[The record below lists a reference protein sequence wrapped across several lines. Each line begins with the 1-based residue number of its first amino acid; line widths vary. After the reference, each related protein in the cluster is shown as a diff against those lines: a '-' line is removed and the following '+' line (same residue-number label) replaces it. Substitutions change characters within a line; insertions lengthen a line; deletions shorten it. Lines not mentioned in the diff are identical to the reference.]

1 MHLSEKGH
9 TYALFAI
16 VVITCALGSLTQTVM
31 NSMLTEVCDDFA
43 IDAAQGQWVTTIYML
58 TMGVTVPVVTYLARR
73 FSLKRLVYLAL
84 GFYLAGSVA
93 GLFAPVFAV
102 LIVARVLQAIATGIT
117 LPLVQSVAMTRFP
130 RERTGTAMG
139 IGGIAMGFAPNIGPL
154 IGGALAGSWGWRSFY
169 IILAG
174 LLAVLWVANA
184 VLVKSHGD
192 HDTHP
197 VFDYPSFVQSTLGF
211 GGLLLGASNAA
222 TMPLSAPSVWL
233 PALLGAVFIAVF
245 VRRQRVIAHPL
256 ICLDIFA
263 SRHYRPGFVAQ
274 NCLFASFMGI
284 TLVLPLFIQGP
295 CHMTALDA
303 GIAFIPATVV
313 ALFVNPLAGVL
324 VDKVGARAVCIAS
337 SVFLTVGAAS
347 FMFVGPDTPLW
358 VLTLLQGVRAVGV
371 SGLVGPLN
379 SYGLSGLNG
388 GLVMDG
394 SAFFA
399 TARQVCASLG
409 TALMMLIVT
418 VVGAAVAV
426 ADPAAAGAAAVDG
439 GASLSALPY
448 QLAFALSTL
457 FAAAVLVTALWK
469 IR

>member
-1 MHLSEKGH
+1 MGLSEKGH

-31 NSMLTEVCDDFA
+31 NSMLAQVCADFT
-43 IDAAQGQWVTTIYML
+43 IDAAVGQWVTTIYML
-58 TMGVTVPVVTYLARR
+58 VMGITVPVTTYLSRR
-73 FSLKRLVYLAL
+73 FSLKRLVYVAL
-84 GFYLAGSVA
+84 GFYLAGSAV
-93 GLFAPVFAV
+93 GFFAPVFGV
-102 LIVARVLQAIATGIT
+102 LLVARVLQAIATGIT
-117 LPLVQSVAMTRFP
+117 LPLVQTVAMTRFP

-169 IILAG
+169 LILVG
-174 LLAVLWVANA
+174 LLAVLWAANA
-184 VLVKSHGD
+184 ALVKSHGD
-192 HDTHP
+192 HDGHP

-222 TMPLSAPSVWL
+222 TMALSSPSVWL
-233 PALLGAVFIAVF
+233 PALLGAAFIAVF
-245 VRRQRVIAHPL
+245 LRRQRVVPHPL
-256 ICLDIFA
+256 ICLDIFKSA
-263 SRHYRPGFVAQ
+263 RYRAGFVAQ

-295 CHMTALDA
+295 CQMTPMDA

-313 ALFVNPLAGVL
+313 ALFVNPLAGLL
-324 VDKVGARAVCIAS
+324 VDKVGARAVCLTSAA
-337 SVFLTVGAAS
+337 FLTAGAAS
-347 FMFVGPDTPLW
+347 FMFVGPGTPLW
-358 VLTLLQGVRAVGV
+358 VLTLLQGIRAVGV

-379 SYGLSGLNG
+379 SYGLSELNRG
-388 GLVMDG
+388 IVMDG

-399 TARQVCASLG
+399 TVRQVCASLG
-409 TALMMLIVT
+409 TALMMLLIS
-418 VVGAAVAV
+418 VAGLAFA
-426 ADPAAAGAAAVDG
+426 ADPADAGATAA
-439 GASLSALPY
+439 ALPY

-457 FAAAVLVTALWK
+457 FAAAVFVTAAWK

>member
-1 MHLSEKGH
+1 MRLSEKGH

-31 NSMLTEVCDDFA
+31 NSMLTEVCVDFA
-43 IDAAQGQWVTTIYML
+43 IDAAVGQWVTTIYML
-58 TMGVTVPVVTYLARR
+58 VMGVTVPVTTYLSRR

-84 GFYLAGSVA
+84 GFYLVGSAV
-93 GLFAPVFAV
+93 GFFAPAFWV
-102 LIVARVLQAIATGIT
+102 LLVARVLQAIATGIT
-117 LPLVQSVAMTRFP
+117 LPLVQTVAMTRFP
-130 RERTGTAMG
+130 RERCGTAMG

-169 IILAG
+169 VILVG
-174 LLAVLWVANA
+174 LLAVLWAANA
-184 VLVKSHGD
+184 ALVKSHGD
-192 HDTHP
+192 HDGHP

-211 GGLLLGASNAA
+211 GGLLLGATNAA
-222 TMPLSAPSVWL
+222 TMALASPAVWL
-233 PALLGAVFIAVF
+233 PTLLGAAFIAAF
-245 VRRQRVIAHPL
+245 IHRQRVIAHPL
-256 ICLDIFA
+256 ICLDIFK
-263 SRHYRPGFVAQ
+263 SVRYRAGFVAQ

-295 CHMTALDA
+295 CGMTALDA

-313 ALFVNPLAGVL
+313 ALFVNPLAGLL
-324 VDKVGARAVCIAS
+324 VDKVGARAVCIVSAT
-337 SVFLTVGAAS
+337 FLTVGAAS
-347 FMFVGPDTPLW
+347 FMFVGSGTPLW
-358 VLTLLQGVRAVGV
+358 ALTLLQGVRAVGV

-379 SYGLSGLNG
+379 SYGLSELNRG
-388 GLVMDG
+388 IVMDG

-409 TALMMLIVT
+409 TALMMLIISVA
-418 VVGAAVAV
+418 GLALAVANP
-426 ADPAAAGAAAVDG
+426 ADAGAIAVDG
-439 GASLSALPY
+439 GATLATLPY

-457 FAAAVLVTALWK
+457 LAAAVLATAVWK

>member
-102 LIVARVLQAIATGIT
+102 LIAARVLQAIATGIT

-192 HDTHP
+192 HDTRP

-324 VDKVGARAVCIAS
+324 VD
-337 SVFLTVGAAS
+337 
-347 FMFVGPDTPLW
+347 
-358 VLTLLQGVRAVGV
+358 
-371 SGLVGPLN
+371 
-379 SYGLSGLNG
+379 
-388 GLVMDG
+388 
-394 SAFFA
+394 
-399 TARQVCASLG
+399 
-409 TALMMLIVT
+409 
-418 VVGAAVAV
+418 
-426 ADPAAAGAAAVDG
+426 
-439 GASLSALPY
+439 
-448 QLAFALSTL
+448 
-457 FAAAVLVTALWK
+457 
-469 IR
+469 

>member
-31 NSMLTEVCDDFA
+31 NSMLTDVCVDFA
-43 IDAAQGQWVTTIYML
+43 IDAAVGQWVTTIYML
-58 TMGVTVPVVTYLARR
+58 VMGVTVPVVTYLSKR
-73 FSLKRLVYLAL
+73 FSLKRLVYVAL

-93 GLFAPVFAV
+93 GFFAPVFGV
-102 LIVARVLQAIATGIT
+102 LLVARVLQAIATGIT
-117 LPLVQSVAMTRFP
+117 LPLVQTVAMTRFP

-154 IGGALAGSWGWRSFY
+154 IGGALAGTWGWRSFY
-169 IILAG
+169 VILVG
-174 LLAVLWVANA
+174 LLAVLWAANA
-184 VLVKSHGD
+184 ALVKNHGD
-192 HDTHP
+192 RDVHP

-222 TMPLSAPSVWL
+222 TMSLSSPAVWI
-233 PALLGAVFIAVF
+233 PALLGAAFIAVF
-245 VRRQRVIAHPL
+245 LRRQRVVAHPL
-256 ICLDIFA
+256 ICLDVFRS
-263 SRHYRPGFVAQ
+263 SRYRAGFVAQ

-295 CHMTALDA
+295 CGMTALDA

-324 VDKVGARAVCIAS
+324 VDRVGARAVCITSA
-337 SVFLTVGAAS
+337 VFLTVGAAS
-347 FMFVGPDTPLW
+347 FMFVGPGTPLW

-379 SYGLSGLNG
+379 SWGLSGLNG
-388 GLVMDG
+388 GVIMDG

-409 TALMMLIVT
+409 TALMMLLVS
-418 VVGAAVAV
+418 
-426 ADPAAAGAAAVDG
+426 AAGVALAGASSVDAGSIALDG
-439 GASLSALPY
+439 GATLAALPY
-448 QLAFALSTL
+448 QLAFVLSTL
-457 FAAAVLVTALWK
+457 FAAVVLVTAVWK

>member
-1 MHLSEKGH
+1 M
-9 TYALFAI
+9 
-16 VVITCALGSLTQTVM
+16 C
-31 NSMLTEVCDDFA
+31 
-43 IDAAQGQWVTTIYML
+43 
-58 TMGVTVPVVTYLARR
+58 
-73 FSLKRLVYLAL
+73 
-84 GFYLAGSVA
+84 
-93 GLFAPVFAV
+93 
-102 LIVARVLQAIATGIT
+102 
-117 LPLVQSVAMTRFP
+117 
-130 RERTGTAMG
+130 
-139 IGGIAMGFAPNIGPL
+139 
-154 IGGALAGSWGWRSFY
+154 
-169 IILAG
+169 
-174 LLAVLWVANA
+174 
-184 VLVKSHGD
+184 
-192 HDTHP
+192 
-197 VFDYPSFVQSTLGF
+197 
-211 GGLLLGASNAA
+211 
-222 TMPLSAPSVWL
+222 
-233 PALLGAVFIAVF
+233 
-245 VRRQRVIAHPL
+245 
-256 ICLDIFA
+256 FA

-324 VDKVGARAVCIAS
+324 VDKVGARAVCITS

-347 FMFVGPDTPLW
+347 FMFVGPGTPLW
-358 VLTLLQGVRAVGV
+358 LPCTLLQGVRAVGV

-379 SYGLSGLNG
+379 SYGLSGLSG

-418 VVGAAVAV
+418 VVGAAAAV

-469 IR
+469 RR

>member
-102 LIVARVLQAIATGIT
+102 LIAARVLQAIATGIT

-192 HDTHP
+192 HDTRP

-222 TMPLSAPSVWL
+222 TLPRSAPSGSW
-233 PALLGAVFIAVF
+233 
-245 VRRQRVIAHPL
+245 
-256 ICLDIFA
+256 
-263 SRHYRPGFVAQ
+263 
-274 NCLFASFMGI
+274 
-284 TLVLPLFIQGP
+284 
-295 CHMTALDA
+295 
-303 GIAFIPATVV
+303 
-313 ALFVNPLAGVL
+313 
-324 VDKVGARAVCIAS
+324 AR
-337 SVFLTVGAAS
+337 T
-347 FMFVGPDTPLW
+347 
-358 VLTLLQGVRAVGV
+358 
-371 SGLVGPLN
+371 
-379 SYGLSGLNG
+379 
-388 GLVMDG
+388 
-394 SAFFA
+394 
-399 TARQVCASLG
+399 ASLM
-409 TALMMLIVT
+409 A
-418 VVGAAVAV
+418 
-426 ADPAAAGAAAVDG
+426 
-439 GASLSALPY
+439 
-448 QLAFALSTL
+448 
-457 FAAAVLVTALWK
+457 
-469 IR
+469 

>member
-1 MHLSEKGH
+1 
-9 TYALFAI
+9 
-16 VVITCALGSLTQTVM
+16 
-31 NSMLTEVCDDFA
+31 MLIA
-43 IDAAQGQWVTTIYML
+43 
-58 TMGVTVPVVTYLARR
+58 
-73 FSLKRLVYLAL
+73 
-84 GFYLAGSVA
+84 
-93 GLFAPVFAV
+93 
-102 LIVARVLQAIATGIT
+102 ARVLQAIATGIT

-192 HDTHP
+192 HDTRP

-222 TMPLSAPSVWL
+222 TMPLSAPFGVVAGASGCGVYRGVRAAPARDRPSAHLLGYFRVASL
-233 PALLGAVFIAVF
+233 PARVRGAELPVRVVHGHHARSAAVHPRALPYDGTGCWHRVHPRHGGGAVREPVG
-245 VRRQRVIAHPL
+245 RRA
-256 ICLDIFA
+256 
-263 SRHYRPGFVAQ
+263 G
-274 NCLFASFMGI
+274 G
-284 TLVLPLFIQGP
+284 QG
-295 CHMTALDA
+295 
-303 GIAFIPATVV
+303 GR
-313 ALFVNPLAGVL
+313 
-324 VDKVGARAVCIAS
+324 RAVCITS

-347 FMFVGPDTPLW
+347 FMFVGPGTPLW

-379 SYGLSGLNG
+379 SYGLSGLSG

>member
-31 NSMLTEVCDDFA
+31 NSMLTDVCVDFA
-43 IDAAQGQWVTTIYML
+43 IDAAVGQWVTTIYML
-58 TMGVTVPVVTYLARR
+58 VMGVTVPVVTYLSKR
-73 FSLKRLVYLAL
+73 FSLKRLVYVAL

-93 GLFAPVFAV
+93 GFFAPVFGV
-102 LIVARVLQAIATGIT
+102 LLVARVLQAIATGIT
-117 LPLVQSVAMTRFP
+117 LPLVQTVAMTRFP

-154 IGGALAGSWGWRSFY
+154 IGGALAGTWGWRSFY
-169 IILAG
+169 VILVG
-174 LLAVLWVANA
+174 LLAVLWAANA
-184 VLVKSHGD
+184 ALVKNHGD
-192 HDTHP
+192 RDVHP

-222 TMPLSAPSVWL
+222 TMSLSSPAVWI
-233 PALLGAVFIAVF
+233 PALLGAAFIAVF
-245 VRRQRVIAHPL
+245 LRRQRVVAHPL
-256 ICLDIFA
+256 ICLDVFRS
-263 SRHYRPGFVAQ
+263 SRYRAGFVAQ

-295 CHMTALDA
+295 CGMTALDA

-324 VDKVGARAVCIAS
+324 VDRVGARAVCITSA
-337 SVFLTVGAAS
+337 VFLTVGAAS
-347 FMFVGPDTPLW
+347 FVFVGPGTPLW

-379 SYGLSGLNG
+379 SWGLSGLNG
-388 GLVMDG
+388 GVIMDG

-409 TALMMLIVT
+409 TALMMLLVS
-418 VVGAAVAV
+418 
-426 ADPAAAGAAAVDG
+426 AAGVALAGASSVDAGSIALDG
-439 GASLSALPY
+439 GATLAALPY
-448 QLAFALSTL
+448 QLAFVLSTL
-457 FAAAVLVTALWK
+457 FAAVVLVTAVWK

>member
-31 NSMLTEVCDDFA
+31 NSMLTDVCVDFA
-43 IDAAQGQWVTTIYML
+43 IDAAVGQWVTTIYML
-58 TMGVTVPVVTYLARR
+58 VMGVTVPVVTYLSKR
-73 FSLKRLVYLAL
+73 FSLKRLVYVAL

-93 GLFAPVFAV
+93 GFFAPVFGV
-102 LIVARVLQAIATGIT
+102 LLVARVLQAIATGIT
-117 LPLVQSVAMTRFP
+117 LPLVQTVAMTRFP

-154 IGGALAGSWGWRSFY
+154 IGGALAGTWGWRSFY
-169 IILAG
+169 VILVG
-174 LLAVLWVANA
+174 LLAVLWAANA
-184 VLVKSHGD
+184 ALVKNHGD
-192 HDTHP
+192 RDVHP

-222 TMPLSAPSVWL
+222 TMSLSSPAVWI
-233 PALLGAVFIAVF
+233 PALLGAAFIAVF
-245 VRRQRVIAHPL
+245 LRRQRVVAHPL
-256 ICLDIFA
+256 ICLDVFRS
-263 SRHYRPGFVAQ
+263 SRYRAGFVAQ

-295 CHMTALDA
+295 CGMTALDA

-324 VDKVGARAVCIAS
+324 VDRVGARAVCITSA
-337 SVFLTVGAAS
+337 VFLTVGAAS
-347 FMFVGPDTPLW
+347 FMFVGPGTPLW

-379 SYGLSGLNG
+379 SLGLSGLNG
-388 GLVMDG
+388 GVIMDG

-409 TALMMLIVT
+409 TALMMLIISAT
-418 VVGAAVAV
+418 GLAL
-426 ADPAAAGAAAVDG
+426 AAANPADAGAIAVDG
-439 GASLSALPY
+439 GSTLAALSY
-448 QLAFALSTL
+448 QLAFTFSTL
-457 FAAAVLVTALWK
+457 LAAAVLVTALWK

>member
-31 NSMLTEVCDDFA
+31 NSMLTDVCVDFA
-43 IDAAQGQWVTTIYML
+43 IDAAVGQWVTTIYML
-58 TMGVTVPVVTYLARR
+58 VMGVTVPVVTYLSKR
-73 FSLKRLVYLAL
+73 FSLKRLVYVAL

-93 GLFAPVFAV
+93 GFFAPVFGV
-102 LIVARVLQAIATGIT
+102 LLVARVLQAIATGIT
-117 LPLVQSVAMTRFP
+117 LPLVQTVAMTRFP

-154 IGGALAGSWGWRSFY
+154 IGGALAGTWGWRSFY
-169 IILAG
+169 VILVG
-174 LLAVLWVANA
+174 LLAVLWAANA
-184 VLVKSHGD
+184 ALVKNHGD
-192 HDTHP
+192 RDVHP

-222 TMPLSAPSVWL
+222 TMSLSSPAVWI
-233 PALLGAVFIAVF
+233 PALLGAAFIAVF
-245 VRRQRVIAHPL
+245 LRRQRVVAHPL
-256 ICLDIFA
+256 ICLDVFRS
-263 SRHYRPGFVAQ
+263 SRYRAGFVAQ

-295 CHMTALDA
+295 CGMTALDA

-324 VDKVGARAVCIAS
+324 VDRVGARAVCITSA
-337 SVFLTVGAAS
+337 VFLTVGAAS
-347 FMFVGPDTPLW
+347 FMFVGPGTPLW

-379 SYGLSGLNG
+379 SWGLSGLNG
-388 GLVMDG
+388 GVIMDG

-409 TALMMLIVT
+409 TALMMLIISAT
-418 VVGAAVAV
+418 GLAL
-426 ADPAAAGAAAVDG
+426 AAANPADAGAIAVDG
-439 GASLSALPY
+439 GSTLAALSY
-448 QLAFALSTL
+448 QLAFTFSTL
-457 FAAAVLVTALWK
+457 LAAAVLVTALWK

>member
-1 MHLSEKGH
+1 M
-9 TYALFAI
+9 
-16 VVITCALGSLTQTVM
+16 
-31 NSMLTEVCDDFA
+31 
-43 IDAAQGQWVTTIYML
+43 
-58 TMGVTVPVVTYLARR
+58 
-73 FSLKRLVYLAL
+73 
-84 GFYLAGSVA
+84 
-93 GLFAPVFAV
+93 
-102 LIVARVLQAIATGIT
+102 
-117 LPLVQSVAMTRFP
+117 
-130 RERTGTAMG
+130 
-139 IGGIAMGFAPNIGPL
+139 
-154 IGGALAGSWGWRSFY
+154 
-169 IILAG
+169 
-174 LLAVLWVANA
+174 
-184 VLVKSHGD
+184 
-192 HDTHP
+192 
-197 VFDYPSFVQSTLGF
+197 
-211 GGLLLGASNAA
+211 
-222 TMPLSAPSVWL
+222 
-233 PALLGAVFIAVF
+233 
-245 VRRQRVIAHPL
+245 RRQRVIAHPL

-324 VDKVGARAVCIAS
+324 VDKVGARAVCITS

-347 FMFVGPDTPLW
+347 FMFVGPGTPLW

-379 SYGLSGLNG
+379 SYGLSGLSG

>member
-31 NSMLTEVCDDFA
+31 NSMLTEVCADFG
-43 IDAAQGQWVTTIYML
+43 IDAAVGQWVTTIYML
-58 TMGVTVPVVTYLARR
+58 VMGITVPVTTYLSRR

-84 GFYLAGSVA
+84 GFYLVGSAV
-93 GLFAPVFAV
+93 GFFAPNFPV
-102 LIVARVLQAIATGIT
+102 LLVARVLQAIATGIT
-117 LPLVQSVAMTRFP
+117 LPLVQTVAMTRFP

-154 IGGALAGSWGWRSFY
+154 IGGALAGTTGWRSFY
-169 IILAG
+169 IILVAM
-174 LLAVLWVANA
+174 LAVLWVANA
-184 VLVKSHGD
+184 LLVKSHGD
-192 HDTHP
+192 HETDA
-197 VFDYPSFVQSTLGF
+197 VFDMPSFVQSTLGF

-222 TMPLSAPSVWL
+222 TMALSSPSVWV
-233 PALLGAVFIAVF
+233 PALLGVAFIVVFI
-245 VRRQRVIAHPL
+245 RRQSAIGNPL
-256 ICLDIFA
+256 ISMDIFK
-263 SRHYRPGFVAQ
+263 SRHFRAGFVAQ

-295 CHMTALDA
+295 CNMTALDA

-324 VDKVGARAVCIAS
+324 VDKVGARAVCVAS
-337 SVFLTVGAAS
+337 SLFLTVGAAS
-347 FMFVGPDTPLW
+347 FMFVDATTPLW
-358 VLTLLQGVRAVGV
+358 LLTTLQGVRAVGV

-379 SYGLSGLNG
+379 SYGLAGLDRRI
-388 GLVMDG
+388 VMDG

-399 TARQVCASLG
+399 TVRQVCASLG
-409 TALMMLIVT
+409 TALMMLVISVA
-418 VVGAAVAV
+418 GLAFAA
-426 ADPAAAGAAAVDG
+426 ADPADAGATAAV
-439 GASLSALPY
+439 LPY
-448 QLAFALSTL
+448 QLAFGLSTL
-457 FAAAVLVTALWK
+457 FAAGALVTSLWK